1 MNAWDRQPGETA
13 KTYSYLALYLRLGPT
28 RSLPQL
34 VDTLGGK
41 PSVKTIREHSAAYN
55 WALRAS
61 QYDNSLL
68 AEHREAV
75 TVARGEVREYLKGLA
90 GEAIDTLVAIMRDP
104 DEAGKTRVAACKD
117 ILDRGGIVAP
127 KRTEI
132 SGPDGGPIPFE
143 VRSMVA
149 HLSLDE
155 IRRMRADI
163 QDPPRPILEGAGD
176 STLPR

>member
-34 VDTLGGK
+34 VATLGGK
-41 PSVKTIREHSAAYN
+41 PTVKTIREHSAAYN

-90 GEAIDTLVAIMRDP
+90 DEAIDTLVAIMRDP
-104 DEAGKTRVAACKD
+104 NEAGKTRVAACKD

-143 VRSMVA
+143 VKGMLA
-149 HLSLDE
+149 HLGIEDLKRLSANLSTPD
-155 IRRMRADI
+155 APLLAGSD
-163 QDPPRPILEGAGD
+163 RPA
-176 STLPR
+176 LPR